1 MSLHVVR
8 NGILT
13 VVLCVLQVLFILG
26 LVPTWSAETPCWY
39 ARRVVVAADVEVH
52 AACDMVSFGGSAR
65 SVFADKGSSSLVSAA
80 RVPPDTIGTP

>member
-1 MSLHVVR
+1 MVGRDAL
-8 NGILT
+8 
-13 VVLCVLQVLFILG
+13 
-26 LVPTWSAETPCWY
+26 LV

-65 SVFADKGSSSLVSAA
+65 SVFADKGSSSPVSAA